1 MAELAD
7 IGVVGLGVM
16 GANLALNLA
25 EHGFRVAVYDRDFS
39 KADALSQGEY
49 GARFVTCST
58 EDTLLAAIAPPR
70 PVLMLVPAGG
80 PTDDAIQ
87 SLSKLASPGDVLVDA
102 GNSDFHDTRRRT
114 AKLEAQGLSFLGIG
128 VSGGAEGAR
137 TGPAMMAG
145 GSRAIWGRV
154 APMLQA
160 IAARYGDVP
169 CADWLGPDG
178 AGHFVKTVH
187 NGIEYADMQ
196 MIAEVYGLM
205 RDGLAQDASFIG
217 ATFSEWAVGPLASY
231 LVEIAAEVAESVDPD
246 TGRAILDVIADKAG
260 QKGTGRWSVIEAQR
274 LGTVASTIEAAVG
287 ARNLSAATYLRKMLV
302 ETSRGKPGI
311 DVSVSDLHDAL
322 LAGKVIAYAQ
332 GFDLLARA
340 SQEFDWQLDLASVA
354 RVWRAGCIIRS
365 GMLDDIANAFDA
377 SPNVPLMAVPDFRQH
392 LADVMPALR
401 RVVSA
406 AVLSGL
412 PVPAL
417 SSALSFRDQLA
428 LPRGTA
434 NMLQGLRDR
443 FGQHG
448 FERTDREGGG
458 FHGPW
463 I

>member
-1 MAELAD
+1 
-7 IGVVGLGVM
+7 
-16 GANLALNLA
+16 
-25 EHGFRVAVYDRDFS
+25 
-39 KADALSQGEY
+39 
-49 GARFVTCST
+49 
-58 EDTLLAAIAPPR
+58 
-70 PVLMLVPAGG
+70 
-80 PTDDAIQ
+80 
-87 SLSKLASPGDVLVDA
+87 
-102 GNSDFHDTRRRT
+102 
-114 AKLEAQGLSFLGIG
+114 
-128 VSGGAEGAR
+128 
-137 TGPAMMAG
+137 
-145 GSRAIWGRV
+145 
-154 APMLQA
+154 
-160 IAARYGDVP
+160 
-169 CADWLGPDG
+169 
-178 AGHFVKTVH
+178 
-187 NGIEYADMQ
+187 
-196 MIAEVYGLM
+196 
-205 RDGLAQDASFIG
+205 
-217 ATFSEWAVGPLASY
+217 
-231 LVEIAAEVAESVDPD
+231 
-246 TGRAILDVIADKAG
+246 
-260 QKGTGRWSVIEAQR
+260 
-274 LGTVASTIEAAVG
+274 
-287 ARNLSAATYLRKMLV
+287 MLV
-302 ETSRGKPGI
+302 ETSRGKPGV

-322 LAGKVIAYAQ
+322 LAGKIIAYAQ